1 MMMKQQAEAG
11 NSKQQS
17 IFQYNQTVSV
27 PTPNLG
33 ITKLKTLFDEVVT
46 QTWEDAKEE
55 DTKEEQERKLNEF
68 NYNNR
73 VKVHLKD
80 AELLASLLQQRY
92 SAPMNEAMPYK
103 KVLEFAN
110 LLQKAYK
117 GELEPIKLNP
127 YIKKEK
133 EEKKL
138 ANAKTV
144 A

>member
-55 DTKEEQERKLNEF
+55 DTKEE
-68 NYNNR
+68 
-73 VKVHLKD
+73 
-80 AELLASLLQQRY
+80 
-92 SAPMNEAMPYK
+92 
-103 KVLEFAN
+103 
-110 LLQKAYK
+110 
-117 GELEPIKLNP
+117 
-127 YIKKEK
+127 
-133 EEKKL
+133 
-138 ANAKTV
+138 
-144 A
+144 